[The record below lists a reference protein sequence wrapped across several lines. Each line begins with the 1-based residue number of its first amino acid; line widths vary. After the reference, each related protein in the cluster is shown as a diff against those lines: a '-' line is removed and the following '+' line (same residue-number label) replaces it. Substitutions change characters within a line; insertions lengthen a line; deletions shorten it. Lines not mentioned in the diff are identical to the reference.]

1 MIQIQSSKQFERAAA
16 RLRRAPQS
24 IRRHEPGLYIVTNKA
39 KGASYAVRVE
49 RFNSKPFITCGC
61 EAGTPHKGNRAPM
74 VCKHAAAL
82 IIYLRAVRDM
92 RAQAEAFRI
101 GADYDGND

>member
-16 RLRRAPQS
+16 RLRQEPQS

-39 KGASYAVRVE
+39 KGHSYPVRVE
-49 RFNSKPFITCGC
+49 RRDGRPFITCGC
-61 EAGTPHKGNRAPM
+61 EAGTPHTQRAPM

-82 IIYLRAVRDM
+82 IIFLRAVREM
-92 RAQAEAFRI
+92 RRQVEAQAI
-101 GADYDGND
+101 GAAYDGND